1 MTNPFKLEGK
11 ENELVKLYEE
21 GKTTYELAQ
30 IFNVS
35 QMTIYKTLKRLDC
48 KVLTKKERADFKA
61 KKLQQAILDYLK
73 QNGYKG
79 YKDLIQK
86 FNLSEVTIRRHLR
99 TLSENN
105 LFEFPKKL
113 SSLRKPKQNSE

>member
-1 MTNPFKLEGK
+1 MTSPMKLVGK
-11 ENELVKLYEE
+11 EYELIKLYEE

-35 QMTIYKTLKRLDC
+35 QMTIYKTLKRIGC

-73 QNGYKG
+73 QNGYKN
-79 YKDLIQK
+79 YKDLMQK
-86 FNLSEVTIRRHLR
+86 FKLTEVTLRRHLKAI
-99 TLSENN
+99 SEKN
-105 LFEFPKKL
+105 LFEFPKRL

>member
-1 MTNPFKLEGK
+1 MTNPMKLAGK

-48 KVLTKKERADFKA
+48 KVLTIKERAVFKA

-73 QNGYKG
+73 QNGYTN
-79 YKDLIQK
+79 YKDLMQK
-86 FNLSEVTIRRHLR
+86 FNLTEVTLRRHLKAI
-99 TLSENN
+99 SENN
-105 LFEFPKKL
+105 LFKFPKKL
-113 SSLRKPKQNSE
+113 SSLRKPKKNSE

>member
-61 KKLQQAILDYLK
+61 KKHQQAILDYLK

>member
-1 MTNPFKLEGK
+1 MPNPIKLAGK

-35 QMTIYKTLKRLDC
+35 QMTIYKTLKRVGC
-48 KVLTKKERADFKA
+48 KVMTIKERANFKA

-73 QNGYKG
+73 QNGYKN
-79 YKDLIQK
+79 YKDLMQK
-86 FNLSEVTIRRHLR
+86 FKLTEVTLRRHLKAI
-99 TLSENN
+99 SENN
-105 LFEFPKKL
+105 LFEFPQRL